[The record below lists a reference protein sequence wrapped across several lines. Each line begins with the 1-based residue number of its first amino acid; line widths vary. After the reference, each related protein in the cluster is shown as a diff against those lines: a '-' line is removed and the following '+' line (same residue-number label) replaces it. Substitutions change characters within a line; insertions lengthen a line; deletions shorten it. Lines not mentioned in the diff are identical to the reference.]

1 MYIYVIIYIYI
12 YIMLLNILCII
23 YIIIL
28 YMCTWGRLVYNM
40 VFRLLLTKFLL
51 TKEKLKF
58 F

>member
-1 MYIYVIIYIYI
+1 
-12 YIMLLNILCII
+12 MLLNILCII